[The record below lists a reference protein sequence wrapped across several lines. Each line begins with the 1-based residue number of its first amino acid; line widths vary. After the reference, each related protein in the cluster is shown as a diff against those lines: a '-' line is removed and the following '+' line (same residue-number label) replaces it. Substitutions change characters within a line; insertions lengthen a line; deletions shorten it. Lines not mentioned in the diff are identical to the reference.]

1 MTSQLRT
8 TLTNAECYCSNGVVC
23 FVVEDEF
30 VSSVLLDGP
39 LAMQFVGFRVR
50 DDVRKTFDVTD
61 YYF

>member
-1 MTSQLRT
+1 MTSQLPT
-8 TLTNAECYCSNGVVC
+8 TLTNAECYCSNCDVC
-23 FVVEDEF
+23 FVVGDEF